1 MTNPLTI
8 LNKQKAKNKIYPS
21 EISKAYYEKK
31 YTPNQIAM
39 ELNTYFKGS
48 VLTTDEIN
56 QVLLDVK
63 KQHKE
68 VENSSV
74 DLKQKQYYAITS
86 LVSSTI
92 TKETAKENKSNKAK
106 WLPSG
111 SVNPSLAHIENY
123 GEIFDLDEGI
133 GGELPAQRPNC
144 QCGFSIIKE

>member
-1 MTNPLTI
+1 MTNPLTL

-21 EISKAYYEKK
+21 EISKAYYDKG
-31 YTPNQIAM
+31 YSPNKIAM

-56 QVLLDVK
+56 QMLLDVK

-68 VENSSV
+68 IEESSV

-92 TKETAKENKSNKAK
+92 TKEVAKENKSNKAK

-111 SVNPSLAHIENY
+111 SSNPSLSHIENY

-133 GGELPAQRPNC
+133 DGELPAQRPNC